1 MILGPSG
8 QNIYPEEIEA
18 KINNLPYVNESIVIE
33 QEGKLVA
40 LIYPDFENA
49 EKQGLT
55 NKIEEVMEENRITV
69 NKILPG
75 YSQISKV
82 KIYYE
87 EFEKTPKRSIK
98 RYLYQNA

>member
-1 MILGPSG
+1 
-8 QNIYPEEIEA
+8 
-18 KINNLPYVNESIVIE
+18 
-33 QEGKLVA
+33 
-40 LIYPDFENA
+40 
-49 EKQGLT
+49 
-55 NKIEEVMEENRITV
+55 MEENRITV

-75 YSQISKV
+75 YSQISKI

>member
-1 MILGPSG
+1 MGPSG

-18 KINNLPYVNESIVIE
+18 RINNLPYVNESIVIE

-49 EKQGLT
+49 EKQGLSKRI
-55 NKIEEVMEENRITV
+55 NEIMEENRIAV
-69 NKILPG
+69 NKELPA
-75 YSQISKV
+75 YSQIVKV
-82 KIYYE
+82 KLYYE